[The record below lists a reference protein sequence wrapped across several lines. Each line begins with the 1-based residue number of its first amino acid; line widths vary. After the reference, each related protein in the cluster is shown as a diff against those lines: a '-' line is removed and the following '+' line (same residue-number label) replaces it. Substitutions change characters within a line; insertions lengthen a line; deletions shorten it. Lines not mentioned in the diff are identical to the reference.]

1 MNARVE
7 PAHDDLLKN
16 SKKARR
22 EAGLWHDPLNA
33 PAQYLATT
41 GPLNL

>member
-22 EAGLWHDPLNA
+22 KAGPRSIFKASD
-33 PAQYLATT
+33 
-41 GPLNL
+41 